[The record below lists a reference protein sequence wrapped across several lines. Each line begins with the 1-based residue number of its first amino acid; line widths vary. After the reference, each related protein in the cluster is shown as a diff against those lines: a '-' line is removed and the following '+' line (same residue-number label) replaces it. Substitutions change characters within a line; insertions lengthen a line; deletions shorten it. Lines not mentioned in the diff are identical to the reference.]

1 VRGSTSPYDHAVPR
15 RRLATLA
22 AVLAIAGLAASGC
35 DTQSAALRVGDETV
49 SQSELFE
56 EMRLISQDQ
65 GYRTLLQI
73 GDVDQS
79 QLKGPVDGS
88 YSQGLVGYVLG
99 NRVTFLVADDV
110 LADNGVEVT
119 EADRQQVAGRL
130 DQELPPG
137 TKLPDRLHDSLV
149 EGATRL
155 NLLRSTLGDKA
166 NSALIE
172 AEAKADVK
180 VNSRF
185 GRWDADSLSVV
196 PPEGAVEAPG
206 SGSGSGAGSS
216 SGSGSSTG

>member
-1 VRGSTSPYDHAVPR
+1 MRRVASPYDHAVPR

-22 AVLAIAGLAASGC
+22 AVLALAGLVASGC
-35 DTQSAALRVGDETV
+35 DTQSAALRVGDESV

-56 EMRLISQDQ
+56 EMRLLTEDQ
-65 GYRTLLQI
+65 GYRTLLL
-73 GDVDQS
+73 GNVDQS

-88 YSQGLVGYVLG
+88 YSQALVGYVLG
-99 NRVTFLVADDV
+99 NRVTFFVADDV

-119 EADRQQVAGRL
+119 DADRQQVAQRL
-130 DQELPPG
+130 DQSLPPG

-149 EGATRL
+149 EGATRVS
-155 NLLRSTLGDKA
+155 LLRSKLGDKA
-166 NSALIE
+166 NSALIK
-172 AEAKADVK
+172 AETQADVK

-206 SGSGSGAGSS
+206 TGSGSG